1 MQPRQDTHGAGRSE
15 PRQVRGGQL
24 AGRRRPPEGGV
35 KVVKGIGVDLYSILS
50 ECHFSHHCASS
61 RVLSKFLEGECS
73 VSVTTL
79 MANWHPLESTAL
91 YTTLVL
97 PGRWYRL
104 FRTYFPFIQIAFFF
118 EDSFGDGIAL
128 FPFRPMISERVK
140 FIFNGG
146 LPSWLALSISQR
158 APICSTRYN
167 LQVRKRPRQPRKE
180 Y

>member
-1 MQPRQDTHGAGRSE
+1 M
-15 PRQVRGGQL
+15 
-24 AGRRRPPEGGV
+24 PPEGGV

-50 ECHFSHHCASS
+50 ECHFSHYCASS

-73 VSVTTL
+73 VAVTTL
-79 MANWHPLESTAL
+79 MANRHPLESTAL
-91 YTTLVL
+91 YATPCPPWPMVSVVSYL
-97 PGRWYRL
+97 
-104 FRTYFPFIQIAFFF
+104 FPFIQIAFFL

-128 FPFRPMISERVK
+128 FPFRLMISERVK

-167 LQVRKRPRQPRKE
+167 LQVRKRSRQPRKE